1 MQRGGFVEVD
11 PRLMLLL
18 KARRVVFAI
27 LAVLSTVAALAL
39 VYAAFGTTGSGLTPT
54 AALVGIF
61 VLLVFPAMTIWA
73 WAWDRSVRK
82 RVGGA
87 AERQRKAMAV
97 EHTGGRQVRASRVEA
112 KPCRDA
118 KESESISR

>member
-1 MQRGGFVEVD
+1 
-11 PRLMLLL
+11 MLLL

-39 VYAAFGTTGSGLTPT
+39 VYAAFGTSESGLTPT

-61 VLLVFPAMTIWA
+61 VLLVFPAMTVWA

-82 RVGGA
+82 RVGR
-87 AERQRKAMAV
+87 AEGRKHTSVAV
-97 EHTGGRQVRASRVEA
+97 EHSGGRQVRASRVET
-112 KPCRDA
+112 KPVREVMEPDPV
-118 KESESISR
+118 RR